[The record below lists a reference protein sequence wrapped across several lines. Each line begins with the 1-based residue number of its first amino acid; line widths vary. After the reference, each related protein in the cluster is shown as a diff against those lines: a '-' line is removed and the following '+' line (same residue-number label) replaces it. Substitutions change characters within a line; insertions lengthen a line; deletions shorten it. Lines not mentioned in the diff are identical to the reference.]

1 MLDAL
6 QLTCCYRNCLN
17 QRVCLS
23 ICNEANTFCVSCRS
37 KTDFKYSI
45 FSMDCIII
53 SVSTGFVVDFF
64 NIVIAPKEGI
74 NILGTHWS
82 GNRLVILTGK
92 SNRMIN
98 LPVYY

>member
-1 MLDAL
+1 M
-6 QLTCCYRNCLN
+6 
-17 QRVCLS
+17 
-23 ICNEANTFCVSCRS
+23 CNEAMTSFVSCQS
-37 KTDFKYSI
+37 KTDFKYST
-45 FSMDCIII
+45 FSTDCIIT
-53 SVSTGFVVDFF
+53 SFSTGFVVDFF

-92 SNRMIN
+92 LNRMIN